1 MVLEPPC
8 FILFFSL
15 KFEVAFDK
23 SAIVSA
29 LHSCPD
35 PAESMETWH
44 SVVPLLFTSSSS
56 VLTGTRGTKQ
66 LVNAPATRCAA
77 ALNEPLLLTWEDRAL

>member
-35 PAESMETWH
+35 PAAQFANI
-44 SVVPLLFTSSSS
+44 P
-56 VLTGTRGTKQ
+56 RNQ
-66 LVNAPATRCAA
+66 I
-77 ALNEPLLLTWEDRAL
+77 